1 MGCGCSQSRTNRV
14 IDSHIK
20 NLKISGKIK
29 ETYCDE
35 GVELLISEFL
45 WEVYKKAKTNLRL

>member
-45 WEVYKKAKTNLRL
+45 REVYKKAKTNLRL